1 MTAYLEPGALA
12 VSLGTSLAPP
22 DAVESGDL
30 HQVAVRIKR
39 VRAPS
44 RASGRS
50 FYTEHVWRALL
61 TTSQMVGDA
70 LCLGRRRPPAGWLRN
85 AVG

>member
-39 VRAPS
+39 VRATLQGF
-44 RASGRS
+44 RQI
-50 FYTEHVWRALL
+50 LL
-61 TTSQMVGDA
+61 YGARLEGATDNLSD
-70 LCLGRRRPPAGWLRN
+70 GRRRSLFR
-85 AVG
+85 